1 MAVQYIINNK
11 AGIVMIKSKLGI
23 GRAQVLGL
31 VTGVIIA
38 YAITAVIFIGTA
50 IGITYTN
57 LQETTVPIIVMIT
70 CVISVMVAGFDA
82 SRRADNKGWVWGM
95 AAGFL
100 YAIVL
105 ICIIVWVSGGFVMDG
120 RKVMLTLLSLIGGG
134 IGGVIGINF
143 RK

>member
-1 MAVQYIINNK
+1 
-11 AGIVMIKSKLGI
+11 MIKSKLGI

-31 VTGVIIA
+31 VTGVVIA